1 MRILVVDVETYSSV
15 KLRDCG
21 LYKYMESP
29 DFSLLLTG
37 FAFDDGPVT
46 VIDHTQELPPQYLK
60 DALYDPGVLKVA
72 HNAAFERE
80 AFRQHYGR
88 YCPPEQWLDTMI
100 LAAVCGLPLDLDGA
114 CKALG
119 FDSDTKKDAAGR
131 NLIKL
136 FSCPRKET
144 KTRPGG
150 RVYPKEYP
158 EKWAQYIEYNRQDV
172 VAERALLKALQE
184 WIPDDTEHRLWCLD
198 ARLNEKGI
206 CIDRTL
212 AENAVAMGNREK
224 EELTEEAMQLTGLD
238 NPNSVAQVKAW
249 LEEQEGIEVPSLNK
263 KAVAEVVAQLNTDKA
278 KQFMSL
284 RAKLAKSSIK
294 KYDSMLRVTC
304 DDGKAR
310 GCIQFYGAAR
320 TGRFAGRLIQI
331 QNLPQ
336 NHMSDLAVAREL
348 VRAGDYD
355 TVNVL
360 YDSVSSTLSELIRTA
375 LVPEPGHRFV
385 IADYS
390 AIEAR
395 VTAWIAG
402 EEWTLEAFRQGK
414 DIYCETASQMF
425 HVPVVKN
432 GANGELRQK
441 GKAAVLACGYGGGV
455 GAIKNI
461 GVAGDMTDE
470 DMAEVVAMWRQ
481 SNPKICALWR
491 NVERAA
497 VRCVAN
503 KVSTEAAGGKVRF
516 EYEKGILWMT
526 LPSKRRIAYYGAQY
540 GESRY
545 KNGRALSYMGRD
557 QKTGKWSRLETWGG
571 KLVENLVQ
579 ATARDCLK
587 EAMLQLEEEGW
598 DMRATV
604 HDEIICTEP
613 VDGRGW
619 EDMAEVMCRIHPW
632 EEGLPLAAAG
642 YCCDFYQK
650 D

>member
-1 MRILVVDVETYSSV
+1 MRILTVDVETYSDV
-15 KLRDCG
+15 KLANCG

-29 DFSLLLTG
+29 EFALLMTG
-37 FAFDDGPVT
+37 FAFDDDPVT
-46 VIDHTQELPPQYLK
+46 VIDHTKEALPDYLM

-80 AFRQHYGR
+80 AFRRYTGR

-100 LAAVCGLPLDLDGA
+100 LAGVCGLPLNLDGA

-119 FDSDTKKDAAGR
+119 FDSETQKDAAGR
-131 NLIKL
+131 MLIKL

-144 KTRPGG
+144 KTKPAG
-150 RVYPKEYP
+150 RVYPEEYP
-158 EKWAQYIEYNRQDV
+158 EKWLQYIEYNRQDV
-172 VAERALLKALQE
+172 VAERALHKALAQ
-184 WIPDDTEHRLWCLD
+184 WTPDESEHRLWCLD

-212 AENAVAMGNREK
+212 AQNAVDMGNREK
-224 EELTEEAMQLTGLD
+224 EELTQEAMALTGLD

-249 LEEQEGIEVPSLNK
+249 LEEQEDIEVPSLNK
-263 KAVAEVVAQLNTDKA
+263 KEVAEVVAKLTTDTA
-278 KQFMSL
+278 KQFMAL

-336 NHMSDLAVAREL
+336 NHMSDLAVARSL
-348 VRAGDYD
+348 VQAGDYD

-432 GANGELRQK
+432 GVNGELRQK

-470 DMAEVVAMWRQ
+470 DMAEVVAMWRK
-481 SNPKICALWR
+481 SNPKICALWK

-497 VRCVAN
+497 IRCVAN
-503 KVSTEAAGGKVRF
+503 KVSTETAGGRVRF
-516 EYEKGILWMT
+516 EYERGILWMT
-526 LPSKRRIAYYGAQY
+526 LPSKRRIAYFGAQY
-540 GESRY
+540 AESRY
-545 KNGRALSYMGRD
+545 KNGKVLSYLGIG
-557 QKTGKWSRLETWGG
+557 QKSKKLERLETWGG

-613 VDGRGW
+613 VDGRSW